1 MENVCPQCGA
11 PVSADSTTCQYCG
24 AAIPK
29 EQPAAPAAAAA
40 AAAAPAAPQPQVV
53 FVQAPAQPQPVVQ
66 QVTQVVDLP
75 PQLAGQEQGCRRYP
89 GDSARRHRRSQ
100 VLSRTDRPGRT
111 VPAVLL
117 DISPRHLVVHRG
129 DHHSLLQDGELRAEI
144 QRPRELIFGGHAAV
158 FRRSSRRSGC
168 CVFLCVSA
176 RRFISNQYGK
186 VYFPKTGKCFFV
198 SETDTKTGK
207 EVAV

>member
-66 QVTQVVDLP
+66 QVTQVVDPRLSWPVKSKVAAGILAMLLGGIGIHKFYLGQIGWGIVYLLFCWTGLP
-75 PQLAGQEQGCRRYP
+75 AIW
-89 GDSARRHRRSQ
+89 AF
-100 VLSRTDRPGRT
+100 
-111 VPAVLL
+111 
-117 DISPRHLVVHRG
+117 I
-129 DHHSLLQDGELRAEI
+129 DGIIILCSKTENFELKYKVRA
-144 QRPRELIFGGHAAV
+144 
-158 FRRSSRRSGC
+158 S
-168 CVFLCVSA
+168 
-176 RRFISNQYGK
+176 
-186 VYFPKTGKCFFV
+186 
-198 SETDTKTGK
+198 
-207 EVAV
+207 

>member
-66 QVTQVVDLP
+66 QVTQVVDPRLSWPVKSKVAAGILAILLGGIGVHKFYLGQTGRGVLYLLFCWTFLP
-75 PQLAGQEQGCRRYP
+75 AIWSFIEGIIILCSKTENF
-89 GDSARRHRRSQ
+89 
-100 VLSRTDRPGRT
+100 
-111 VPAVLL
+111 
-117 DISPRHLVVHRG
+117 
-129 DHHSLLQDGELRAEI
+129 ELKYNVRA
-144 QRPRELIFGGHAAV
+144 
-158 FRRSSRRSGC
+158 S
-168 CVFLCVSA
+168 
-176 RRFISNQYGK
+176 
-186 VYFPKTGKCFFV
+186 
-198 SETDTKTGK
+198 
-207 EVAV
+207 